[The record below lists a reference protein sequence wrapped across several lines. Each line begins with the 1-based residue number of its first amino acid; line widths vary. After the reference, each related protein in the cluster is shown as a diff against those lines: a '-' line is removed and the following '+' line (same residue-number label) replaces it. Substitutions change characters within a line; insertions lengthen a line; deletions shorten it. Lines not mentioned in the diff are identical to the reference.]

1 MANQQTKTY
10 TWGPHLRASQDYQT
24 ADRDHVVTTP
34 NQIKTF
40 MKTKTNHSRNRG
52 PRVMQAK
59 LMTMSCLKLC
69 SRYQAIKSSAADF
82 SGADDS
88 SPLPRRRAVATGDS
102 LSAAPPERASSLSER
117 ASSLSESREIDEVVQ
132 QICDITRADDDE
144 DDVNNDV
151 NDDDKDHLNDDDN
164 DDNNQQHGGV
174 YAYCP
179 NCQLK
184 AWVWG
189 TSLHNENTKYELS

>member
-1 MANQQTKTY
+1 M
-10 TWGPHLRASQDYQT
+10 
-24 ADRDHVVTTP
+24 
-34 NQIKTF
+34 
-40 MKTKTNHSRNRG
+40 
-52 PRVMQAK
+52 
-59 LMTMSCLKLC
+59 
-69 SRYQAIKSSAADF
+69 
-82 SGADDS
+82 
-88 SPLPRRRAVATGDS
+88 
-102 LSAAPPERASSLSER
+102 
-117 ASSLSESREIDEVVQ
+117 SESREIDEVVQ

-151 NDDDKDHLNDDDN
+151 NDDDKDHVNDDDD